1 MLQRQRFHS
10 AAMAYV
16 LQHIEEKYALQIKL
30 CDLAAAAGVSEQH
43 LCRLFKKNFG
53 LTPIEYLTKVRLQ
66 HAKEQLIYSPKS
78 IGEISLDTGFPDSSY
93 FTVVFKKYEKT
104 TPGEYRGSRSAN
116 I

>member
-1 MLQRQRFHS
+1 
-10 AAMAYV
+10 MAYV

-78 IGEISLDTGFPDSSY
+78 IGEIALDTGFPDSSY

-104 TPGEYRGSRSAN
+104 TPGEYRVSRSAN